1 MQYLMHYQ
9 TYAMCANYHQ
19 RGGDIGVSDLG
30 ISEEIMKNLGISE
43 EKSQNLGISEEKIK
57 DLGILLK

>member
-1 MQYLMHYQ
+1 MALHE
-9 TYAMCANYHQ
+9 

-30 ISEEIMKNLGISE
+30 ISEENMKYLGILE
-43 EKSQNLGISEEKIK
+43 EKFQNLGISEEKIK

>member
-1 MQYLMHYQ
+1 MLSQIVV
-9 TYAMCANYHQ
+9 

-43 EKSQNLGISEEKIK
+43 EKSQNLGISEIKIK